1 MNKVYCKKCRFLEIN
16 PMYTGIVG
24 IISNNQTGFICNSPD
39 AFWYEDIDNWY
50 SSNVHQI
57 RDGNPVDINKDNNCS
72 WFEE

>member
-1 MNKVYCKKCRFLEIN
+1 MSNKVYCKECKFLEVT
-16 PMYTGIVG
+16 Y
-24 IISNNQTGFICNSPD
+24 SNIGFICNNPD
-39 AFWYEDIDNWY
+39 AFWYEYIDNWY